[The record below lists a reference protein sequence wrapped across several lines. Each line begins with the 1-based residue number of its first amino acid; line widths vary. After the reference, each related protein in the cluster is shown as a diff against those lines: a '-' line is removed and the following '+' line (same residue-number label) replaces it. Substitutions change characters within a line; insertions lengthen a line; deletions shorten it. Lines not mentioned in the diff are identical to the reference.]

1 LTGSANTETRTRGG
15 WLARLT
21 QAPQRY
27 IAIDGGAGAHLI
39 AALHGSDPRLQIVD
53 SPRHADLLLVI
64 EPISRTLAP
73 AVAELARAVPQ
84 PAHALIVVAPTN
96 AGLPQADFVRAE
108 ELLPG
113 ARRIA
118 AQSGEQVRAAM
129 LDTSDWPALAVA
141 DEPRH
146 QPDTIALRPKRER
159 EIATEL
165 AVLSLGPVQPFT
177 AGPLRLLL
185 VCDGEQVLTTQIE
198 AGYAQRGIAEAM
210 LAVDWQAAA
219 RLARLLDPLAPI
231 AAQLVYVRA
240 VEQLQGWQP
249 SPPLTQL
256 REAALALERA
266 QNHLWWL
273 VRLARALAAPSF
285 AEHAH
290 QVATALAAHAASLW
304 RRSPSAWIAPQAST
318 IAVDRT
324 AVPQIRQIA
333 DTVAALQQQLSRNR
347 LLALRTRGIGVLTA
361 GHLHAAGLSGPV
373 LWASERGAGDVQSR
387 LDARLEA
394 AIADLRVAAEGMSAR
409 DPDADGPARW
419 EAPAGEARVAV
430 EGPRGQ
436 IGLRLASAGGK
447 GPTQVEW
454 QRPSAALL
462 ALVPELL
469 AGQKLADAEVIVAS
483 LDLAM
488 AEADG

>member
-1 LTGSANTETRTRGG
+1 VLV
-15 WLARLT
+15 
-21 QAPQRY
+21 
-27 IAIDGGAGAHLI
+27 
-39 AALHGSDPRLQIVD
+39 ALDGSDPRLQIVD

-64 EPISRTLAP
+64 EPISRTLEP
-73 AVAELARAVPQ
+73 AVAELARALPR
-84 PAHALIVVAPTN
+84 PAHALIVAASTD
-96 AGLPQADFVRAE
+96 ADLPLPDLVRAE

-118 AQSGEQVRAAM
+118 AKSGEQVRAAM
-129 LDTSDWPALAVA
+129 LDTSDWPALALA
-141 DEPRH
+141 NEPRH
-146 QPDTIALRPKRER
+146 QPDTIALPPKRER

-185 VCDGEQVLTTQIE
+185 VCDGEQVLTTHIE

-210 LAVDWQAAA
+210 LAVDWQAAG

-231 AAQLVYVRA
+231 AAQLAFVRT

-256 REAALALERA
+256 REAALAPERA

-273 VRLARALAAPSF
+273 VRFARTLAAPSL
-285 AEHAH
+285 AERAH

-324 AVPQIRQIA
+324 AVPPLGQIA
-333 DTVAALQQQLSRNR
+333 DTVAALQQQLSRDR

-361 GHLHAAGLSGPV
+361 DRLHAAGVSGPV

-387 LDARLEA
+387 LRTRLEA
-394 AIADLRVAAEGMSAR
+394 AIADLRAAAEDMSAR
-409 DPDADGPARW
+409 ELDTEAPARW
-419 EAPAGEARVAV
+419 EAPADEARVAV

-436 IGLRLASAGGK
+436 IGLRLASAGEK

-462 ALVPELL
+462 ALVPELF